1 MPQITKETLSG
12 ILFIVAIL
20 AVVVFT
26 ELALLKDYEP
36 PQSDRPGVFHL
47 R

>member
-20 AVVVFT
+20 VVMVFT
-26 ELALLKDYEP
+26 ELVLLEDYEP
-36 PQSDRPGVFHL
+36 PQSDRPGALHF